1 MVGLHGPP
9 ARLAL
14 ARIVNQDNHQR
25 SRCALGKG
33 PRAPRALSLYLGET
47 MDSTRSGMDGAL
59 ARMAAFARAD
69 HRYVLLG
76 TSAVAAAGMALSSR
90 PRPALSFMAH
100 AYGVEVVMYYA
111 LAAWVA
117 LSAIALAFKLA
128 RWRAYAQTSP
138 FTRPAAVR
146 ALRYGSYAVC
156 AMTLVLAVDRIAMGL
171 ASAWRVA
178 VTAETRPEPMLE
190 SMLFMLYDSRA
201 IFFEGF
207 KTTVALAVF
216 GTVIAFFLALL
227 LVFLRIQ
234 VVDRADNDFV
244 RFWKVA
250 GAGFAKAYSTVV
262 RGTPMMVQAMIIFF
276 GVFSL
281 FKLTSLTTT
290 QINAIWSTFAAGL
303 VTIVLNSTAYMM
315 EVLRG
320 GIESVDA
327 GQMEAAR
334 SLGLSQW
341 QAMRKVVFPQGVK
354 FAIPGLSNE
363 LVINIKDS
371 SVLSV
376 IGTFDLMFAT
386 TTVGGMYYRQFEAAL
401 LTSVIYLCLTMFAS
415 WLLGRFAARLNVRPV
430 KLGSTSDQ
438 PVNVEEN

>member
-1 MVGLHGPP
+1 MTTVSGGVRPLG
-9 ARLAL
+9 RLASFIL
-14 ARIVNQDNHQR
+14 D
-25 SRCALGKG
+25 
-33 PRAPRALSLYLGET
+33 
-47 MDSTRSGMDGAL
+47 
-59 ARMAAFARAD
+59 D

-76 TSAVAAAGMALSSR
+76 TSVIAAVGMALSSQ
-90 PRPALSFMAH
+90 PRPALSFLAD
-100 AYGVEVVMYYA
+100 AYAFEVVLYYL
-111 LAAWVA
+111 LAAWLVLA
-117 LSAIALAFKLA
+117 AVALAFKLA
-128 RWRAYAQTSP
+128 HWKTYAQVAP
-138 FTRPAAVR
+138 FTRPAVAR

-156 AMTLVLAVDRIAMGL
+156 GITAVLALDRIGMGI
-171 ASAWRVA
+171 ASAWQVA
-178 VTAETRPEPMLE
+178 VTAETRPTSTLE
-190 SMLFMLYDSRA
+190 SMLYMLYNSRA
-201 IFFEGF
+201 IFFSGF

-234 VVDRADNDFV
+234 VIDRSDNDFV
-244 RFWKVA
+244 RFWKVV
-250 GAGFAKAYSTVV
+250 GSGFARVYSTVV

-276 GVFSL
+276 GVFAL
-281 FKLTSLTTT
+281 LKTTDLTTT
-290 QINAIWSTFAAGL
+290 QINAIWSTFTAGL

-327 GQMEAAR
+327 GQTEAAR

-341 QAMRKVVFPQGVK
+341 ETMRKVVFPQGVK

-386 TTVGGMYYRQFEAAL
+386 TTVGGIYYAKFEAAL
-401 LTSVIYLCLTMFAS
+401 VTSVIYLCLTMIAS
-415 WLLGRFAARLNVRPV
+415 WLLGRLANRLNVKSV

-438 PVNVEEN
+438 PVKVEEH

>member
-1 MVGLHGPP
+1 MTTVSAGEGPLG
-9 ARLAL
+9 RLVSF
-14 ARIVNQDNHQR
+14 IR
-25 SRCALGKG
+25 S
-33 PRAPRALSLYLGET
+33 
-47 MDSTRSGMDGAL
+47 
-59 ARMAAFARAD
+59 D

-76 TSAVAAAGMALSSR
+76 TSAIAAAGMALSAS
-90 PRPALSFMAH
+90 PRPPLSFMAR
-100 AYGVEVVMYYA
+100 AYMLEVAVYYL
-111 LAAWVA
+111 LAAWLVLA
-117 LSAIALAFKLA
+117 AIALVFKLA
-128 RWRAYAQTSP
+128 RWKAYASASP
-138 FTRPAAVR
+138 LHAPGVVARPALRLVCGRRHDRRPRHRPRGLRPRLRPGRSRPRRRR
-146 ALRYGSYAVC
+146 APPPR
-156 AMTLVLAVDRIAMGL
+156 
-171 ASAWRVA
+171 
-178 VTAETRPEPMLE
+178 
-190 SMLFMLYDSRA
+190 SRA
-201 IFFEGF
+201 CSTCSTTVATSSVAGF

-234 VVDRADNDFV
+234 VIDRSDNDFV
-244 RFWKVA
+244 RFWKVV
-250 GAGFAKAYSTVV
+250 GSGFARTYSTVV

-281 FKLTSLTTT
+281 FKMTDLTTT
-290 QINAIWSTFAAGL
+290 QINAIWSTFTAGL

-341 QAMRKVVFPQGVK
+341 EAMRKVVFPQGVK

-386 TTVGGMYYRQFEAAL
+386 TTVGGIYYAKFEAAL
-401 LTSVIYLCLTMFAS
+401 VTSVMYLCLTMFAS
-415 WLLGRFAARLNVRPV
+415 WLLGRLASRLDVKSV

-438 PVNVEEN
+438 PVNVEER

>member
-1 MVGLHGPP
+1 
-9 ARLAL
+9 
-14 ARIVNQDNHQR
+14 
-25 SRCALGKG
+25 
-33 PRAPRALSLYLGET
+33 
-47 MDSTRSGMDGAL
+47 
-59 ARMAAFARAD
+59 
-69 HRYVLLG
+69 
-76 TSAVAAAGMALSSR
+76 
-90 PRPALSFMAH
+90 
-100 AYGVEVVMYYA
+100 
-111 LAAWVA
+111 
-117 LSAIALAFKLA
+117 
-128 RWRAYAQTSP
+128 
-138 FTRPAAVR
+138 
-146 ALRYGSYAVC
+146 
-156 AMTLVLAVDRIAMGL
+156 
-171 ASAWRVA
+171 
-178 VTAETRPEPMLE
+178 
-190 SMLFMLYDSRA
+190 MLYNGRD
-201 IFFEGF
+201 IFVAGL

-234 VVDRADNDFV
+234 VIDRSDNDFV
-244 RFWKVA
+244 RFWKVV
-250 GAGFAKAYSTVV
+250 GSGFARAYSTVV

-281 FKLTSLTTT
+281 FKMTELTTT
-290 QINAIWSTFAAGL
+290 QINAIWSTFTAGL

-341 QAMRKVVFPQGVK
+341 EAMHKVVFPQGVK

-386 TTVGGMYYRQFEAAL
+386 TTVGGIYYAKFEAAL
-401 LTSVIYLCLTMFAS
+401 VTSVMYLCLTMFAS
-415 WLLGRFAARLNVRPV
+415 WLLGRLASRLDVKSV

-438 PVNVEEN
+438 PINVEER